1 MQIDFS
7 SITKDFSESSK
18 DQINQAI
25 QVRKQELESNN
36 SKETPDPA
44 WYKKDKEDWSIKQD
58 SEKSD
63 SIKQAFREKWN
74 PDPKT
79 NQETNEEK

>member
-44 WYKKDKEDWSIKQD
+44 
-58 SEKSD
+58 
-63 SIKQAFREKWN
+63 
-74 PDPKT
+74 
-79 NQETNEEK
+79 